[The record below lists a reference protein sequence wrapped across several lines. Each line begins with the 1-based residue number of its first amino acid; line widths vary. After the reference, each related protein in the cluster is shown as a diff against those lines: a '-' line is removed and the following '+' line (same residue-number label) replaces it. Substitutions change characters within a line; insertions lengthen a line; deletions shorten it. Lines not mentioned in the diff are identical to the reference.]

1 MNSCCRNDPI
11 YDMLHFLNWYC
22 SLKHQLVCPKNLQ
35 VSSHVSTQPSFLLRK
50 KSWIC
55 MCHFLFRECH
65 TLQHW
70 YNCDWW
76 ISSKWTQFYANKVTL
91 VPGMYY
97 MYVRH
102 FWAERSLIR
111 NSCAQLFNSFPWYLK
126 SFPQSITSC
135 RPLNEIVPS
144 MTH

>member
-1 MNSCCRNDPI
+1 MMNSCCRNDPIPI

-65 TLQHW
+65 ALQHW
-70 YNCDWW
+70 YNCDWLN
-76 ISSKWTQFYANKVTL
+76 SSKWTQFYANNVTL

-102 FWAERSLIR
+102 FWAERSL
-111 NSCAQLFNSFPWYLK
+111 LVV
-126 SFPQSITSC
+126 C
-135 RPLNEIVPS
+135 RLPFIYPIWPRFKIWNLLLYWFDL
-144 MTH
+144 